1 MQKKNLIV
9 WSALSA
15 GIALIAVLS
24 LFAQAVRTPEADPQP
39 VPPLENTSVKADPEA
54 YVPATAAPAEPLA
67 AAESNVLQAS
77 AALTPAAGG
86 VTRPGTADTPLANP
100 APISAGGAPAEPAS
114 KPVPESTLPPLASL
128 TVETAAIPLPA
139 EESTVSLS
147 LPTNRATNLISI
159 ALDDVALLEVVRMFT
174 RISGANIIASA
185 SNLHGTVTVNIQ
197 DVEWKPALNSILSM
211 HNMALV
217 ETTAGSGIYT
227 IAPRPAGQPDPLVAD
242 TIFLSYA
249 PVSNVIAI
257 VSSMLAGQG
266 SVVPFKSGN
275 ALVVRATSASI
286 LEIKRVIKEIDQPR
300 KQVYIEAK
308 FIELTD
314 QAIKNLG
321 INWQILEG
329 YKVGATG
336 LRIGYENK
344 GEKIQSQKDTQTQK
358 DNRTRVDEVKEF
370 YNVDNQQYEE
380 VTTTYEESPPG
391 SGIYVP
397 NTVRTPTRTITDTID
412 QGKLNQQ
419 DLIDSDTRTI
429 TDIRTAVLSADDF
442 ALILSALKETAGISV
457 VSNPKIIVAND
468 ETATIHIGDNE
479 PNIKGTVTP
488 GQQGQANTTTYELD
502 ANEPYFK
509 FGVTLDV
516 TPTINSESNITV
528 QISPTISRFV
538 QNKIAPDGN
547 SFPITSTK
555 TIKTIFS
562 LDNGKTAAIG
572 GLTETTDRDVT
583 KKIPLLGDIPL
594 IGKYLF
600 SHTSK
605 EKKQTETIIFVT
617 VGIAPPGTMDNRIG
631 LPENS
636 DLVERHLVVSE
647 NQKAINQ
654 EQLQKLKDEIAQKK
668 KEAAEKKAKAKK

>member
-1 MQKKNLIV
+1 MVSMKKKSLIV

-15 GIALIAVLS
+15 SIALIAVLS
-24 LFAQAVRTPEADPQP
+24 LFAQVARTPDPAPQP
-39 VPPLENTSVKADPEA
+39 VIPLENTSVQA
-54 YVPATAAPAEPLA
+54 AAPLA
-67 AAESNVLQAS
+67 PTS
-77 AALTPAAGG
+77 
-86 VTRPGTADTPLANP
+86 
-100 APISAGGAPAEPAS
+100 AEPAL
-114 KPVPESTLPPLASL
+114 PVAVSESDSAPSPIVENAPDRFQPRNSIASL
-128 TVETAAIPLPA
+128 TVEEADATDIAPPTLDQPF
-139 EESTVSLS
+139 
-147 LPTNRATNLISI
+147 PTNQQPNLISV
-159 ALDDVALLEVVRMFT
+159 ALDDVPLLEVVRMFT

-185 SNLHGTVTVNIQ
+185 TNLQGTVTVNIQ

-211 HNMALV
+211 HNMTLV
-217 ETTAGSGIYT
+217 ETTAGSQIYT
-227 IAPRPAGQPDPLVAD
+227 IASRKADQPDPLVAD
-242 TIFLSYA
+242 TVFLSYA

-266 SVVPFKSGN
+266 SVVPFNSGN
-275 ALVVRATSASI
+275 ALIVRGTAANI
-286 LEIKRVIKEIDQPR
+286 IEIKRVIKEIDQPR

-308 FIELTD
+308 FVELTD

-321 INWQILEG
+321 INWQVLQG
-329 YKVGATG
+329 YKVGVG
-336 LRIGYENK
+336 SMKIGYENK
-344 GEKIQSQKDTQTQK
+344 GVKTDITKDSQIQKDDRIHIDGINERYDK
-358 DNRTRVDEVKEF
+358 DG
-370 YNVDNQQYEE
+370 QQYQEI
-380 VTTTYEESPPG
+380 TPG
-391 SGIYVP
+391 TPAVIQNGVVITPATPDLITPS
-397 NTVRTPTRTITDTID
+397 RTLTDTID
-412 QGKLNQQ
+412 QSKLNEQA
-419 DLIDSDTRTI
+419 LLSSEERTI

-442 ALILSALKETAGISV
+442 SLILSALKETTGISV

-502 ANEPYFK
+502 DKEPYFK

-528 QISPTISRFV
+528 RISPTISRFV
-538 QNKIAPDGN
+538 QNKVAPDGN

-583 KKIPLLGDIPL
+583 KKVPLLGDIPL

-617 VGIAPPGTMDNRIG
+617 VGIAPPGTMDGRIG

-636 DLVERHLVVSE
+636 DLVERHLVLSK
-647 NQKAINQ
+647 NQRELNQ
-654 EQLQKLKDEIAQKK
+654 QELQKFKDDIDQKKKAAAQKK
-668 KEAAEKKAKAKK
+668 AKNAK